1 MKITDLIK
9 QYMLRALGTLVSFF
23 IHLLVALALLG
34 VYLYSHLPDI
44 SSLKRI
50 TYKQPLAVYTAA
62 GEYLATYGEVHRIPV
77 KIEQV
82 PIKMIQAI
90 LSTEDQRFFKHHG
103 IDIFGLMRA
112 VKSLAVT
119 GRKSQGAST
128 ITMQVARNFF
138 LGREKTYMRKLNEI
152 MLALAI
158 EKGLSK
164 SEILELYLN
173 KIYLGQRAYGVVAA
187 AKIYFGKSLE
197 ELSIAEMAVI
207 AGLPKAPS
215 DYNPLKSKAAAIK
228 RRDFVLEQMRKHR
241 YISKDQYQTARAE
254 PLEVQA
260 HSLVSDQEIGYAS
273 ELARLAMVEQFGERA
288 YQEGYKVY
296 ITMDKHKQALAQR
309 TVAQGLEDFD
319 KQYGWRTPEENLKTT
334 YGSDISKWQQH
345 IANIPSTPTGAI
357 GAVVIALQPEYILA
371 DTFKYGRIKIHT
383 SQSCWL
389 IGCSKD
395 NIPVQTSDIAIS
407 EGDVIYAL
415 KDQGE
420 WQLKQIPTLQ
430 GALISL
436 EPKTCRLEA
445 IVGGYQFQKSHFNR
459 AIQAYRQ
466 PGSAIKPLLY
476 AIALESG
483 YNMASMI
490 NDAPVIE
497 DDITGDD
504 AKWRPKNVDAVF
516 KGPVRLR
523 QALIQSRNLV
533 SVRLIKEVGIRRAIE
548 YLDRMGLSKN
558 KQVQGLSLSLGA
570 GLVTPFELARAYTIF
585 PRGGAPCSVR
595 WLDRIEN
602 HEGEVI
608 SNDTML
614 AEMEQKVLPS
624 SKQLTNDNVI
634 SPQNAYI
641 MSNALQ
647 DVVNYGTA
655 RGAKVLGRKDL
666 CGKTGTTNDYLD
678 AWFSGFNQNL
688 VTTVWVGYDNAKSVN
703 VPAAKLALPIWVSYM
718 RDALSEE
725 ETPLAR
731 PQDVLSMR
739 INRKTG
745 QLAQLDDKDTMFEL
759 FAAGSEPKALESHE
773 VQTEHE
779 VRENLFQ

>member
-1 MKITDLIK
+1 
-9 QYMLRALGTLVSFF
+9 MLRVFGTLLSFC

-44 SSLKRI
+44 SSLKHI
-50 TYKQPLAVYTAA
+50 SYKQPLTVYTAA
-62 GEYLATYGEVHRIPV
+62 GDYLATYGEVHRIPV
-77 KIEQV
+77 KIDNV

-103 IDIFGLMRA
+103 IDVFGLLRA

-138 LGREKTYMRKLNEI
+138 LGREKTYLRKLNEI

-158 EKGLSK
+158 EKGLTK

-215 DYNPLKSKAAAIK
+215 DYNPLKSKAAATK

-241 YISKDQYQTARAE
+241 YISQEQYQQALSE
-254 PLEVQA
+254 PLQVQA
-260 HSLVSDQEIGYAS
+260 HSLVSNQDIGYAS
-273 ELARLAMVEQFGERA
+273 ELARLAMVEKFGENA

-296 ITMDKHKQALAQR
+296 ITMDKQKQALAQR
-309 TVAQGLEDFD
+309 TVAQGLENFD
-319 KQYGWRTPEENLKTT
+319 MKYGWRKPEENLKTT
-334 YGSDISKWQQH
+334 LGNDIEKWHQR
-345 IANIPSTPTGAI
+345 IANIASTPTGAI
-357 GAVVIALQPEYILA
+357 SAVVIALQPEYILA

-389 IGCSKD
+389 IGCTNDSL
-395 NIPVQTSDIAIS
+395 PVQTSDIAIS
-407 EGDVIYAL
+407 EGDVIFAQ
-415 KDQGE
+415 KEQDI
-420 WQLKQIPTLQ
+420 WQLKQVPALQ

-436 EPKTCRLEA
+436 EPQTCRLEA
-445 IVGGYQFQKSHFNR
+445 IVGGYQFQRSHFNR
-459 AIQAYRQ
+459 AVQAYRQ

-497 DDITGDD
+497 DDITGED
-504 AKWRPKNVDAVF
+504 AKWRPKNVDAIF

-533 SVRLIKEVGIRRAIE
+533 SVRLIKEVGIKHTIE
-548 YLDRMGLSKN
+548 YLDKMGLSKN

-570 GLVTPFELARAYTIF
+570 GLVTPLELARAYTIF
-585 PRGGAPCSVR
+585 PRGGSLCAVR

-602 HEGEVI
+602 YQGEVI
-608 SNDTML
+608 SNEAML
-614 AEMEQKVLPS
+614 ADIEQRVLPS
-624 SKQLTNDNVI
+624 PKQVDGSDVI

-678 AWFSGFNQNL
+678 AWFSGFNNNL

-703 VPAAKLALPIWVSYM
+703 VPAAKLALPIWVEYM
-718 RDALSEE
+718 RSALSAE
-725 ETPLAR
+725 ETTLKR
-731 PQDVLSMR
+731 PDNVLSMR

-745 QLAQLDDKDTMFEL
+745 QIAQLDDPDTMFEV
-759 FAAGSEPKALESHE
+759 FAAGSEPKPLESHE